1 MSELDKIY
9 DKVVKIDSDVGDL
22 KIAVADNTND
32 LKHHIKRTDDLQA
45 IVEGLH
51 QIVTP
56 LHEDYV
62 SKRAIEAYK
71 KEQREEISHKMK
83 LPSLVY
89 YTLAALAT
97 IGAAVAWLLGHK

>member
-22 KIAVADNTND
+22 KIAVTDNTND
-32 LKHHIKRTDDLQA
+32 LKHHIKRTNDLQA
-45 IVEGLH
+45 IVEDLH

-56 LHEDYV
+56 LHDDFIAKKAV
-62 SKRAIEAYK
+62 EAYK

-83 LPSLVY
+83 FPSLIY
-89 YTLAALAT
+89 YTLTAIAT
-97 IGAAVAWLLGHK
+97 IGAAIAWLLGHK